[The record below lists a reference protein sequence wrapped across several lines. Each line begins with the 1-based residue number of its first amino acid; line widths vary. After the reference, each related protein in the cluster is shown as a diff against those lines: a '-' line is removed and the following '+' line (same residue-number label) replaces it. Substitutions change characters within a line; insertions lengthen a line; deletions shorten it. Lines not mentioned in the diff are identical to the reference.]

1 MTERD
6 PDDNALDDNTPH
18 EGKTFTERANAIP
31 DATECAVACP
41 FCHSTDVEL
50 LSLFGSQLSTD
61 QWYCRNCHTPFERFR
76 RDDES

>member
-1 MTERD
+1 MTERNHD
-6 PDDNALDDNTPH
+6 ENAPYQAKKSAAPGAMQDMDQ
-18 EGKTFTERANAIP
+18 RV
-31 DATECAVACP
+31 VACP

-76 RDDES
+76 RDDE

>member
-1 MTERD
+1 MADHQRQEDRRSREAASTERV
-6 PDDNALDDNTPH
+6 H
-18 EGKTFTERANAIP
+18 ERREGDERAV
-31 DATECAVACP
+31 TCP

-76 RDDES
+76 RDE

>member
-1 MTERD
+1 MSERE
-6 PDDNALDDNTPH
+6 PDDNAPYQDETYAEHANTIPDNN
-18 EGKTFTERANAIP
+18 ERAV
-31 DATECAVACP
+31 TCP

-76 RDDES
+76 RDDE

>member
-6 PDDNALDDNTPH
+6 ADENAPYQDEMSTVSDDGDELV
-18 EGKTFTERANAIP
+18 
-31 DATECAVACP
+31 VACP

-76 RDDES
+76 RDE

>member
-1 MTERD
+1 MADQHRQEHGESRDATSVERVYEQRE
-6 PDDNALDDNTPH
+6 DD
-18 EGKTFTERANAIP
+18 ERAI
-31 DATECAVACP
+31 ACP

-76 RDDES
+76 RDDE

>member
-1 MTERD
+1 MMSERD
-6 PDDNALDDNTPH
+6 ADDNARPQDEASNPRDREASNVD
-18 EGKTFTERANAIP
+18 ERM
-31 DATECAVACP
+31 VACP

-76 RDDES
+76 RDDE

>member
-1 MTERD
+1 MADHQRQEDRRSRDAASTEHV
-6 PDDNALDDNTPH
+6 H
-18 EGKTFTERANAIP
+18 EQREEDERAV
-31 DATECAVACP
+31 TCP

-76 RDDES
+76 RDE

>member
-6 PDDNALDDNTPH
+6 TDSDAQIVDELSAA
-18 EGKTFTERANAIP
+18 RANEP
-31 DATECAVACP
+31 SDMDERVVACP

-76 RDDES
+76 RDDA

>member
-1 MTERD
+1 MSDHQRQEDERSRNVASAERVHKQRE
-6 PDDNALDDNTPH
+6 DD
-18 EGKTFTERANAIP
+18 ER
-31 DATECAVACP
+31 AVACP

-76 RDDES
+76 RDE

>member
-6 PDDNALDDNTPH
+6 TDDNMAHQD
-18 EGKTFTERANAIP
+18 ETFAARVHNQRENDERV
-31 DATECAVACP
+31 VACP

-76 RDDES
+76 RDDA